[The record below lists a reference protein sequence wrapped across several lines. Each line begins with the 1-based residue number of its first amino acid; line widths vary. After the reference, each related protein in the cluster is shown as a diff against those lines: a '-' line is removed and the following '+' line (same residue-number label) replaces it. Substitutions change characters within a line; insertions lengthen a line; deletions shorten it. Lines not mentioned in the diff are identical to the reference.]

1 MSWNNSLLWLLL
13 VGALFF
19 VYLLRALRGKW
30 IIRGKG
36 MLPPGPP
43 GLPILG
49 NLHMLGE
56 LPHHDLHRLA
66 KEYGPIMYLR
76 LGFVPTIVVSSPQAA
91 QQFLKTHDLVFATRP
106 VTESAKYMSYERRG
120 MSFNEYGPYWR
131 SVRKLCTLELLSNL
145 KIDQFKPMRREELG
159 LLIGSIKDLARA
171 RVAMDLSAKVAS
183 LTANMTCLMVFGKKY
198 MDEDL
203 DERGF
208 KGVMEEGMGLAAAF
222 NAADYIPFI
231 GTLDLQGLTRRMKAF
246 SKVFD
251 AFFENVICEH
261 EKTRERGNE
270 RDFVDV
276 LLSLMESKDD
286 DLQLDRA
293 NIKAIILV
301 GERKNGTL
309 NLFHNKIIDTRICL
323 YTTN

>member
-1 MSWNNSLLWLLL
+1 MSWTTLLWVLSIG
-13 VGALFF
+13 VFF
-19 VYLLRALRGKW
+19 FAYLLRAVRGKW
-30 IIRGKG
+30 VIKGKS

-49 NLHMLGE
+49 NLPMLGE
-56 LPHHDLHRLA
+56 LPHHDLYRLA

-91 QQFLKTHDLVFATRP
+91 QQFLKTHDLIFASRP
-106 VTESAKYMSYERRG
+106 VTEAAKYMSYGRK
-120 MSFNEYGPYWR
+120 SLAFNEYGPYWR
-131 SVRKLCTLELLSNL
+131 SIRKLCTLELLSNL

-159 LLIGSIKDLARA
+159 LIIGSIKDMAKA
-171 RVAMDLSAKVAS
+171 RVAVDLSAKVAS
-183 LTANMTCLMVFGKKY
+183 LTANMTCLMVFGRKY

-208 KGVMEEGMGLAAAF
+208 KGVMEEGMILSATF
-222 NAADYIPFI
+222 NVADYIPFI
-231 GTLDLQGLTRRMKAF
+231 GPLDLQGLNRRMKAF

-251 AFFENVICEH
+251 AFFENVISEH
-261 EKTRERGNE
+261 EKTRERGNQ

-276 LLSLMESKDD
+276 LLGLKESNDT
-286 DLQLDRA
+286 DLQIDRP

-301 GERKNGTL
+301 GEHKILTL
-309 NLFHNKIIDTRICL
+309 HS
-323 YTTN
+323 